1 MENEETKNEETKC
14 REAKGQTAFVPSI
27 GAAGALDVPQPD
39 PMGAPKVMDVSTP
52 HAVPT
57 PYVHDNAERPPLD
70 VAKMWGQ
77 VAEIQRTLTEAP
89 MKAPVKDGEAE
100 IQRTLTEAPMKAPV
114 KDGEAEK

>member
-1 MENEETKNEETKC
+1 MENEETKNEETKNEETKC

-27 GAAGALDVPQPD
+27 GAAD